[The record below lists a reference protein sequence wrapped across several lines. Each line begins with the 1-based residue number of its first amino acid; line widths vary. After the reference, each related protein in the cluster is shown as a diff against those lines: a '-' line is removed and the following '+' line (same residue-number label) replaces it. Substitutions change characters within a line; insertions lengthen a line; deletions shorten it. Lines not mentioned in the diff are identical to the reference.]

1 MIKIFKARSKY
12 GLGRKRW
19 KFKFIILL
27 FYFFIYFFIISKKC
41 LSDTLVYVHGRLP
54 GAHYLASAF
63 A

>member
-19 KFKFIILL
+19 KFKFIILF
-27 FYFFIYFFIISKKC
+27 FYLFFIISKKC

-54 GAHYLASAF
+54 GAHYLAFAF

>member
-19 KFKFIILL
+19 KFKL
-27 FYFFIYFFIISKKC
+27 IISKKY

-54 GAHYLASAF
+54 GAYYLASVF